1 MSFPH
6 FWGKRPLLKLIGV
19 EAFYGKIKA
28 LHGVSLEVP
37 DGKLVCILGAN
48 GAGKTTILKTISGV
62 VEPEMGT
69 IHFDGERIDRL
80 DAEKIVSLGISHVPE
95 NRHIFPELTV
105 YENLVMGGFLVSD
118 RSLLETRL
126 EEIFDR
132 FAVLRERKD
141 QLAGTLSGGEQQMLA
156 ISRALMLKPKLL
168 LLDEPSLGLSPLL
181 VQEIF
186 DTIKELHRSGVT
198 ILLVEQNVNQA
209 LRIADYGYVLTS
221 GKIFLSGTYEELRRE
236 EKVREMYLGEGKY
249 VRRSKLWGVT

>member
-1 MSFPH
+1 M
-6 FWGKRPLLKLIGV
+6 LKLIGV

-37 DGKLVCILGAN
+37 HGKLVCILGAN
-48 GAGKTTILKTISGV
+48 GAGKTTILKTVSGIL
-62 VEPEMGT
+62 EPETGT
-69 IHFDGERIDRL
+69 IHFDQQRIDGM
-80 DAEKIVSLGISHVPE
+80 DPEDIVSLGVGHVPE

-105 YENLVMGGFLVSD
+105 YENLIMGGFLINDKAILEERLESAYHRFPVLQD
-118 RSLLETRL
+118 RSR
-126 EEIFDR
+126 
-132 FAVLRERKD
+132 

-156 ISRALMLKPKLL
+156 ISRALMLQPKLL

-186 DTIKELHRSGVT
+186 DTIEELHRSGVT
-198 ILLVEQNVNQA
+198 ILLVEQNINQA

-249 VRRSKLWGVT
+249 VRRARLWGM

>member
-1 MSFPH
+1 
-6 FWGKRPLLKLIGV
+6 LLKLIGV

-37 DGKLVCILGAN
+37 HGKLVCILGAN
-48 GAGKTTILKTISGV
+48 GAGKTTILKTVSGIL
-62 VEPEMGT
+62 EPETGT
-69 IHFDGERIDRL
+69 IHFDQQRIDGM
-80 DAEKIVSLGISHVPE
+80 DPEDIVGLGIGHVPE
-95 NRHIFPELTV
+95 NRHVFPQLTV
-105 YENLVMGGFLVSD
+105 YENLIMGGFLINDKAILEERLESVYHRFPVLQD
-118 RSLLETRL
+118 RSR
-126 EEIFDR
+126 
-132 FAVLRERKD
+132 

-156 ISRALMLKPKLL
+156 ISRALMLQPKLL

-186 DTIKELHRSGVT
+186 DTIEELHRSGVT
-198 ILLVEQNVNQA
+198 ILLVEQNINQA

-249 VRRSKLWGVT
+249 VRRARLWGM

>member
-1 MSFPH
+1 M
-6 FWGKRPLLKLIGV
+6 LKLIGV

-37 DGKLVCILGAN
+37 RGKLVCILGAN
-48 GAGKTTILKTISGV
+48 GAGKTTILKTVSGIL
-62 VEPEMGT
+62 EPENGT
-69 IHFDGERIDRL
+69 IHFDQQRIDGM
-80 DAEKIVSLGISHVPE
+80 DPEDIVGLGIGHVPE

-105 YENLVMGGFLVSD
+105 YENLIMGGFLINDKAILEERWESVYRRFSILQD
-118 RSLLETRL
+118 RSR
-126 EEIFDR
+126 
-132 FAVLRERKD
+132 
-141 QLAGTLSGGEQQMLA
+141 QLAGSLSGGEQQMLA
-156 ISRALMLKPKLL
+156 ISRALMLQPKLL

-198 ILLVEQNVNQA
+198 ILLVEQNINQA

-249 VRRSKLWGVT
+249 VRRARLWGM